1 MPSPIKS
8 SYPSAEHEIPG
19 ERIFQDPDGARW
31 RVYEQAFSDYD
42 RRTGTSLIFAS
53 EAAVRRVRD
62 FPPDWTTLSDVELL
76 ALSWK
81 A

>member
-1 MPSPIKS
+1 MPSPIQRPD
-8 SYPSAEHEIPG
+8 PSAEHEIPG
-19 ERIFQDPDGARW
+19 ERVFQDSDGSRW
-31 RVYEQAFSDYD
+31 RVYEQAVSGYD

-62 FPPDWTTLSDVELL
+62 FPSDWITLSDVELL

>member
-1 MPSPIKS
+1 MPSTNNRPDT
-8 SYPSAEHEIPG
+8 SAEHEKPG
-19 ERIFQDPDGARW
+19 ERIFQDADGSRW
-31 RVYEQAFSDYD
+31 RVYEQAFSGYD

-62 FPPDWTTLSDVELL
+62 FPSDWLTLSDEELL
-76 ALSWK
+76 SLSWK

>member
-1 MPSPIKS
+1 MPSPNIRS
-8 SYPSAEHEIPG
+8 DTSAEHEIPG
-19 ERIFQDPDGARW
+19 ERIFQDADGARW

-62 FPPDWTTLSDVELL
+62 FPADWITLSDDELVD
-76 ALSWK
+76 LSWK